1 MAQTAIR
8 ACSRART
15 LAASA
20 ILLAGLACQ
29 APAPDIPPMPGS
41 ASVDSRPARVID
53 RGALPVRLARHEGEH
68 GVQIEGATGGAR
80 WLEVERDAVRSSDGT
95 RSARFEFEP
104 ESKAAGLTID
114 GRVYSGT
121 LVVEP
126 RPSGGLRVTNRVPL
140 EDYVE
145 GVVAAELVLW
155 SAEPAELEA
164 QAVAARTYALVSLAR
179 DGHERFLWDDTRD
192 QAYRGRF
199 RPANDGERRVA
210 ERLSRAV
217 AATRGRVLVRHG
229 DWYDARFHAS
239 CGGHTATLGD
249 VFPAESLIF
258 DGDVPCAPCRE
269 VGRAELVAGATSGRV
284 AWSARFPNEEVDR
297 LARELRVGNR
307 LASMRVART
316 DAHGRWLALEV
327 TGDAGRRSVGW
338 NEVRRRLGAGVL
350 KGGVI
355 VDVSPRADEPV
366 TDGARFVGVGRGHG
380 VGLCQIGAHELASQG
395 WSSDRILAHY
405 YPLATIAT
413 VTDVAP

>member
-1 MAQTAIR
+1 MATTIR
-8 ACSRART
+8 ASSSAAAVAAV
-15 LAASA
+15 LAFVGV
-20 ILLAGLACQ
+20 AGCQ

-41 ASVDSRPARVID
+41 ASIDARPAHVVD
-53 RGALPVRLARHEGEH
+53 RDALPVRLARHEGEH
-68 GVQIEGATGGAR
+68 GVQVDGLVGGAR
-80 WLEVERDAVRSSDGT
+80 WLEFERGEVRSSDGT
-95 RSARFEFEP
+95 RRARFEFEP
-104 ESKAAGLTID
+104 ASRAAGLVVD
-114 GRVYSGT
+114 DRLYSGRV
-121 LVVEP
+121 VVEAH
-126 RPSGGLRVTNRVPL
+126 PSGGLRVTNLVPL

-164 QAVAARTYALVSLAR
+164 QAIAARTYALASLER
-179 DGHERFLWDDTRD
+179 EGHERFLWDDTRD

-217 AATRGRVLVRHG
+217 AATRGRVLTRHG

-258 DGDVPCAPCRE
+258 DGDVPCDPCRE
-269 VGRAELVAGATSGRV
+269 IGRAELASGATSGRV
-284 AWSARFPNEEVDR
+284 AWAASFPNDEVDR

-307 LASMRVART
+307 LVSMQVART
-316 DAHGRWLALEV
+316 DAHGRWLTLEC
-327 TGDAGRRSVGW
+327 TGDLGRRNVGW

-350 KGGVI
+350 KGGMI
-355 VDVSPRADEPV
+355 VDVSPRANEPV
-366 TDGARFVGVGRGHG
+366 TSGARFVGVGRGHG

-395 WSSDRILAHY
+395 WSSERILAHY
-405 YPLATIAT
+405 YPLATITAAAGI
-413 VTDVAP
+413 AP